1 MKAFMKPGRD
11 RGAEAMDLGDDADIG
26 EDTEGGFTLAEVLR
40 LGGTK
45 QDFIMLASLEEA
57 EEIVDGGKKGGI
69 DDLEVGELKEFV
81 EKLGFQKLS
90 KGIEDQEEE
99 PAKHKGKETITKPS
113 SLEENKTNK
122 VKKKTT
128 ETQSNKEENEKIKVQ
143 QKASRTSSKASKNK
157 AKPVFEFLERT
168 TILLKPCGKWYD
180 HEYTKEYT
188 MQPQNEDSVNK
199 YKALAEKLY
208 DHEVN
213 LYKNKKTLQKGAN
226 TKWMKTVVSTGTL
239 ADRMAAMIVL
249 IQDAPVQSLQFVENL
264 INVIRKKG
272 SKRQNIMALD
282 TFKDLLLSDLLPD
295 NRKLHQFV
303 QHPFDNLEEI
313 SSGNRDARDRR
324 LVLWYFEEQLKR
336 HVAEFVKVL
345 ETLTHDTLIAT
356 KAKALNVVHELLC
369 NKPEEEKTLLVLLVN
384 KLGDPH
390 YKIATKASYLLERL
404 LSKHPNMK
412 VVVCLE
418 VERLLYRPNISEKAQ
433 YYGVCFLNQILFDHD
448 ESDLANQ
455 LITGYFCFFRAC
467 IKKKDIDS
475 KILRALLTGVNRA
488 YPYAQIGNEKVKE
501 QLDTLFRIQHV
512 VNFNTSVQT
521 LMLLFQVMDSQQTVS
536 NRYYA
541 ALYRKL
547 LDPGLSQGSRQT
559 MFLNLLFKSMKVDV
573 VLRRVKAF
581 VKRLLQVTCCQKPS
595 FICGALYL
603 VSEIF
608 KLKPGLKILLEENG
622 ENDEEEHF
630 RDLPDDDD
638 DNGTSIQDEQERGNN
653 TDNETS
659 GNVASASWI
668 HQQTLQGINK
678 ASHYD
683 PLNRNALF
691 CGADNTSLWEL
702 KKLSEHFHP
711 SVALFAKTI
720 LEGNSIQYT
729 GDPLQDFT
737 LMRFLDRFVYRN
749 PKQPK
754 LQENNRGYLMHQKKK
769 KLYMN
774 EQIHPVNSTMFIEKE
789 ESEIPVDE
797 VFFHRYFKKVSTDKQ
812 KFKRNDDEESLEDVD
827 DDEFEEILDT
837 FEGDSYYSDKKND
850 IDFAGNLKPSE
861 KSAKKKSGDDDSG
874 SDWDIDAEDDDEEIS
889 LGSMRDE
896 DFEDDEAGGVFMDT
910 SETSS
915 IDPECKKGKKRHLK
929 QEDMFAAAEEFGAI
943 LDESSGSKFDN
954 IGLNA
959 VSNKENASIKQLKW
973 EAERDNWV
981 HNKDAR
987 NIIKNKRKFKQTR
1000 IHKGKKK

>member
-1 MKAFMKPGRD
+1 MQSHCA
-11 RGAEAMDLGDDADIG
+11 L
-26 EDTEGGFTLAEVLR
+26 VLIM
-40 LGGTK
+40 
-45 QDFIMLASLEEA
+45 QDFIMLASLQEID
-57 EEIVDGGKKGGI
+57 EIVDGGKKGGI
-69 DDLEVGELKEFV
+69 DDLEEGELKEFV
-81 EKLGFQKLS
+81 EKLGIQKIS
-90 KGIEDQEEE
+90 KGIAVQEEDS
-99 PAKHKGKETITKPS
+99 AKQKGKEKNTNIS
-113 SLEENKTNK
+113 NLEENKANK

-128 ETQSNKEENEKIKVQ
+128 EIQSNKDLEKSKKSKVL
-143 QKASRTSSKASKNK
+143 QKVVCTSSKASKNK
-157 AKPVFEFLERT
+157 GRPVFEFFERA
-168 TILLKPCGKWYD
+168 TILLKPGGKWYE
-180 HEYTKEYT
+180 HEYAKEYT
-188 MQPQNEDSVNK
+188 VQLQNENDVKK

-208 DHEVN
+208 EHEVN
-213 LYKNKKTLQKGAN
+213 LYKNKKALQKGAN

-264 INVIRKKG
+264 VNLIRKKG

-295 NRKLHQFV
+295 NRKLHTFV

-324 LVLWYFEEQLKR
+324 LILWYFEEQLKR

-356 KAKALNVVHELLC
+356 KAKSLNVVHELLC

-390 YKIATKASYLLERL
+390 YKIATKASYLLEML
-404 LSKHPNMK
+404 LNKHPNMK

-418 VERLLYRPNISEKAQ
+418 VERLLYRPNIGEKAQ
-433 YYGVCFLNQILFDHD
+433 YYGICFLNQIIFDHE

-501 QLDTLFRIQHV
+501 QLDTLFKIQHV
-512 VNFNTSVQT
+512 VNFNTAVQT

-547 LDPGLSQGSRQT
+547 LDPGLSQGSKQT
-559 MFLNLLFKSMKVDV
+559 MFLNLLFKSMKADV
-573 VLRRVKAF
+573 VLRRIKAF

-603 VSEIF
+603 ISEIF
-608 KLKPGLKILLEENG
+608 KIKPGLKVLLDENG

-630 RDLPDDDD
+630 HDLPDDDND
-638 DNGTSIQDEQERGNN
+638 GNSIRDEQEEVNN
-653 TDNETS
+653 NDKTS
-659 GNVASASWI
+659 ENVASASWI
-668 HQQTLQGINK
+668 HQQTLQGLNQ
-678 ASHYD
+678 SGQYD
-683 PLNRNALF
+683 PLNRNPLF
-691 CGADNTSLWEL
+691 CGSDNTSLWEL

-754 LQENNRGYLMHQKKK
+754 VQENNRGYLMHQKKK
-769 KLYMN
+769 LYMN
-774 EQIHPVNSTMFIEKE
+774 EQKHPVNSATFLEKE
-789 ESEIPVDE
+789 EHEIPVDE

-812 KFKRNDDEESLEDVD
+812 KYKRNEEEESLEDVD
-827 DDEFEEILDT
+827 DDEFEDILNS
-837 FEGDSYYSDKKND
+837 FEGDSFYSDKNND
-850 IDFAGNLKPSE
+850 IDFAGNLKSSE
-861 KSAKKKSGDDDSG
+861 KSTKKKTEEDDSG

-889 LGSMRDE
+889 LGSMCDE
-896 DFEDDEAGGVFMDT
+896 DFEDNDTGGVFMDT
-910 SETSS
+910 LETNNP
-915 IDPECKKGKKRHLK
+915 DPEFKKGKKRRLK
-929 QEDMFAAAEEFGAI
+929 QEDMFAAAEEFGAL

-954 IGLNA
+954 VGLNA

-981 HNKDAR
+981 HNRDAKSL
-987 NIIKNKRKFKQTR
+987 IKKKRKFNQTK
-1000 IHKGKKK
+1000 IHKKGKKK